1 MKHQISTA
9 EQPAQELAAAR
20 LLLAEGQTETAIGAL
35 QAFIEAHPDADDQ
48 PFYLLGNAYRKQG
61 NWQQALNQYLE
72 AIDRNPDSP
81 ARHARDMLMDILN
94 FYHKDMFNQ

>member
-9 EQPAQELAAAR
+9 EQPAQELATARR
-20 LLLAEGQTETAIGAL
+20 LLTEGDTEAAIRTL
-35 QAFIEAHPDADDQ
+35 NAFIGNHPDTDDQ
-48 PFYLLGNAYRKQG
+48 PFYLLGNAYRKRG
-61 NWQQALNQYLE
+61 DWQQALNQYLE

-81 ARHARDMLMDILN
+81 ACAARDMLMDILN